1 MADHYKLEEGLDLI
15 LDFNKIDSIGK
26 KEQKVIPVA
35 VQNID
40 TKEVILLAY
49 VNKLALETSVS
60 SKIATFW
67 STSRNE
73 LWVKGATSGATF
85 ELIEVLVNCEQ
96 NSLVFKVKPQSD
108 NICHTKNSENR
119 ARNCYY
125 RSLDFTTGKLINR
138 DK

>member
-1 MADHYKLEEGLDLI
+1 MGDHYILEEGVELT
-15 LDFNKIDSIGK
+15 LDFNKIDFIGK

-40 TKEVILLAY
+40 TKEVILIAY
-49 VNKLALETSVS
+49 VNKLALDTSVKT
-60 SKIATFW
+60 KIATFW

-85 ELIEVLVNCEQ
+85 DLLEVLVNCEQ
-96 NSLVFKVKPQSD
+96 NSLVFKVKPQSE
-108 NICHTKNSENR
+108 NICHTKNEQKQ

-125 RSLDFTTGKLINR
+125 RSLDFKSGKLINQ